1 MLIFVAR
8 LTGSRQ
14 LSHGQGERQ
23 GRGDRRDPALLRGGT
38 SATTSTRRQQA
49 GGHHGGT
56 ARLLLATRTS
66 QEAGGH
72 RGMYFFHQ
80 EKTHKE
86 SSGNHVAQALSY
98 HRCTDGNCARD
109 ELTKVWWLGSDLRPT
124 TPAGVSRAGTQAGSS
139 QCSGLTHTGA
149 EGALCQG
156 TAPRCHQSGSKLK
169 GGSTQQKNAPQG
181 FSPCLEMEQDEIA
194 ARRLCQ
200 NCYFFI
206 LREISKGRFIFQL
219 PCESSSLPLQGR

>member
-38 SATTSTRRQQA
+38 SATTSTRCQQA
-49 GGHHGGT
+49 GGHRGGT

-80 EKTHKE
+80 KTHQE
-86 SSGNHVAQALSY
+86 SSGNHVAQAFSY
-98 HRCTDGNCARD
+98 HRCTDGNRARD
-109 ELTKVWWLGSDLRPT
+109 ELNKVWWLGCDLQPT
-124 TPAGVSRAGTQAGSS
+124 TPAGGSRAGTQAGSS
-139 QCSGLTHTGA
+139 RLSRLTHVGA
-149 EGALCQG
+149 EGVLCQG

-181 FSPCLEMEQDEIA
+181 FSPCLETEQDEIA

-206 LREISKGRFIFQL
+206 LREISKGRFLFQL

>member
-38 SATTSTRRQQA
+38 SATTSTRCQQA
-49 GGHHGGT
+49 GGHRGGT

-80 EKTHKE
+80 KTHQE
-86 SSGNHVAQALSY
+86 SSGNHVAQAFSY
-98 HRCTDGNCARD
+98 RRCTDGNRARD
-109 ELTKVWWLGSDLRPT
+109 ELNKVWWLGCDLQPT
-124 TPAGVSRAGTQAGSS
+124 TPAGGSRAGTQAGSS
-139 QCSGLTHTGA
+139 RLSRLTHIGT

-156 TAPRCHQSGSKLK
+156 TAPCCHQSGSKLK
-169 GGSTQQKNAPQG
+169 GGSMQQKNAPQG
-181 FSPCLEMEQDEIA
+181 FSPCLETEQDEIA

-206 LREISKGRFIFQL
+206 LREISKGRFLFQL

>member
-14 LSHGQGERQ
+14 LSHSQGERQ

-38 SATTSTRRQQA
+38 SATTSTRCQQA
-49 GGHHGGT
+49 GGHRGGT

-80 EKTHKE
+80 KTHQE
-86 SSGNHVAQALSY
+86 SSGNHVAQAFSY
-98 HRCTDGNCARD
+98 RRCTDGNRARD
-109 ELTKVWWLGSDLRPT
+109 ELNKVWWLGCDLQPT
-124 TPAGVSRAGTQAGSS
+124 TPAGGSRAGTQAGSS
-139 QCSGLTHTGA
+139 RLSRLTHIGA
-149 EGALCQG
+149 EGVLCQG

-169 GGSTQQKNAPQG
+169 GGSMQQKNAPQG
-181 FSPCLEMEQDEIA
+181 FSPCLETEQDEIA

-206 LREISKGRFIFQL
+206 LREISKGRFLFQL